1 MAVSSMTR
9 ARLAKVSGIDATK
22 SASGAHRL
30 ISTNESTVKRPTEYG
45 VAVDFSKMGY
55 PGALYHVMLQGNI
68 SEDIFFEDEDRRHF
82 LGLVEEGVIRFRHRI
97 QAFCLMANHVLQL
110 DSRIVKPDPDSF
122 RSEVSLKIIS
132 IKLLFLKYFLLI

>member
-1 MAVSSMTR
+1 MKLNDALIASKEILALGINSSPKIGGQPFEVF
-9 ARLAKVSGIDATK
+9 AKVWVGYHSGMA
-22 SASGAHRL
+22 R
-30 ISTNESTVKRPTEYG
+30 
-45 VAVDFSKMGY
+45 
-55 PGALYHVMLQGNI
+55 
-68 SEDIFFEDEDRRHF
+68 EDIFFEDEGRRHF